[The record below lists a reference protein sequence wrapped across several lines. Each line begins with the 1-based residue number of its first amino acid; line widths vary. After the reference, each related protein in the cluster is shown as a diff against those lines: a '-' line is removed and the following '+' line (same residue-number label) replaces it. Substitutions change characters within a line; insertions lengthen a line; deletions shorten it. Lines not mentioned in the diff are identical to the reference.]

1 MNTKSPVAAVADL
14 LAEQLGAERVLL
26 PGSAYDEALPIW
38 NGAVTSRPALL
49 VRCRWVS
56 DVQAVVRAA
65 REYGLPLSVRGGGH
79 DWAGRA
85 LRDGGVVIDLSE
97 MRSVEIDAQAE
108 VATIAGGARAADVA
122 AAGAPFGL
130 AAATGT
136 VGAVGMAGLTLGGGY
151 GPLMAN
157 VGLALDNLI
166 GADIVLADG
175 QLVTADATNEPDL
188 FWALRGGGGN
198 FGVVTSLRIQLH
210 PIAEVIAGLIFFPWS
225 QAEDIWHG
233 YVDLIADAP
242 DELTVQ
248 TGVLTGPDGNP
259 TLYMAP
265 VWSGQDLADGQKWM
279 DRLQQLGTP
288 LMAQLAPMPYS
299 ALLGLFDAQI
309 ANGRH
314 YEIRTRP
321 LPALSTGAV
330 AALLKAGEAKTSPTA
345 GIVLHHLRG
354 AGTRVP
360 EGDTAFGLRREHF
373 TVEIVAAWEPGEDAV
388 LHRGW
393 AAETSADLEPF
404 ALPGGYPNLLGP
416 DDTEQIAEAY
426 GENAARLLAV
436 KERFDPEGVFTAT
449 PLPIAH

>member
-14 LAEQLGAERVLL
+14 LAAQLGAERVLL
-26 PGSAYDEALPIW
+26 PGPAYDDALPIW

-65 REYGLPLSVRGGGH
+65 REHGLPLSVRGGGH

-85 LRDGGVVIDLSE
+85 LRDGGVVVDLSE
-97 MRSVEIDAQAE
+97 MRSVEVDAAARI
-108 VATIAGGARAADVA
+108 ATVGGGAVGADVTA
-122 AAGAPFGL
+122 AVEPHGL
-130 AAATGT
+130 LAATGT
-136 VGAVGMAGLTLGGGY
+136 VGAVGLTGLTLGGGY

-166 GADIVLADG
+166 GADVVLADG
-175 QLVTADATNEPDL
+175 RLVSTDANNEPDL

-198 FGVVTSLRIQLH
+198 FGVVTSLRIKLH
-210 PIAEVIAGLIFFPWS
+210 PISQVIAGLIFFPWS
-225 QAEDIWHG
+225 QTEDIWDG
-233 YVDLIADAP
+233 YVDLIAEAP
-242 DELTVQ
+242 DDLTVQ

-265 VWSGQDLADGQKWM
+265 VWSGQDLAYGQKWI
-279 DRLQQLGTP
+279 DRFQQLGTP
-288 LMAQLAPMPYS
+288 LMAQVAPMPYS

-314 YEIRTRP
+314 YEIKTRP
-321 LPALSTGAV
+321 LGHLTTGAV
-330 AALLKAGEAKTSPTA
+330 AALIKAGEAKTSPTS
-345 GIVLHHLRG
+345 GIVLHHFRG

-360 EGDTAFGLRREHF
+360 LGETAFGLRREHF
-373 TVEIVAAWEPGEDAV
+373 TVEIVAAWEPDEDAE

-416 DDTEQIAEAY
+416 DETAQIAEAY
-426 GENAARLLAV
+426 GENAERLLAV
-436 KERFDPEGVFTAT
+436 KKQFDSDGVFTAT
-449 PLPIAH
+449 PLPPQ